1 MQNIRLKQ
9 CDSSN
14 QLSLLWA
21 HQLVS
26 DPASLFVLASMP
38 ENPSFLE
45 ETVDTEEK
53 TNSTQDALIAS
64 ETAQCNAAFQ
74 ALPTE
79 TPWQKEHLI
88 TFMSI
93 VYRRHLSTHP
103 DDEKQRADYNQLNP
117 WRDNQTETEINSTV
131 SFFKNTFAPAVQ
143 EGRLDCDPNQ
153 LGPCVDRILTLLL
166 TPAMQTGKTDFEAH
180 FMGTNAFLLD
190 LSTWIE
196 GERSGKQHQR
206 RHSLP
211 ENIQTHSN
219 AAVAAP
225 HARRSSM
232 PSLFSTPWTPL
243 AEETATQSGDSKYSD
258 YHI

>member
-1 MQNIRLKQ
+1 V
-9 CDSSN
+9 SN
-14 QLSLLWA
+14 
-21 HQLVS
+21 
-26 DPASLFVLASMP
+26 PASLFLLASTS

-45 ETVDTEEK
+45 ETQRTEEK
-53 TNSTQDALIAS
+53 TNSAQDALIAS
-64 ETAQCNAAFQ
+64 EAAQCNAAFQ
-74 ALPTE
+74 ALPTD

-103 DDEKQRADYNQLNP
+103 HDEKQRAHYGELNP
-117 WRDNQTETEINSTV
+117 LRDNETATEVNATV
-131 SFFKNTFAPAVQ
+131 SFFTNTFVPAVQ
-143 EGRLDCDPNQ
+143 EGRLDCDTNQ
-153 LGPCVDRILTLLL
+153 LSQCVDRILTLLL
-166 TPAMQTGKTDFEAH
+166 TPAMQTEKRDFEGH
-180 FMGTNAFLLD
+180 FMATNALLLE

-196 GERSGKQHQR
+196 GQRSGKQHQR

-211 ENIQTHSN
+211 ENIQTHSS

-232 PSLFSTPWTPL
+232 PSLFSASWTSL
-243 AEETATQSGDSKYSD
+243 AEETTTQSGDSKYSD